1 MGIPESNIASMLKS
15 IDDKGAHHIKR
26 EYLTIDILDNSYKY
40 SHNGLGYMV
49 INSATEREHFITI
62 SNEIASCTCSTFLQ
76 YQLPCRHLLFV
87 MKSVINLK
95 PYVAPRWIKQF
106 MVSKVSD
113 REYSESIST
122 QLQESTET
130 NIWNQMGE
138 SIHSTNHTSK
148 LIIQTQ
154 SEKYNSLKVIFDQIS
169 ALLCLS
175 GQKEFNRNLAILEKY
190 LVALQ
195 LNKSLEPFD
204 PRNVDDQYL
213 NDGQGNIYPI
223 DIDVR
228 VAKTTTRRG
237 RSKGAAAPFG
247 CFATRGG
254 VQGRGKT
261 KSSITIS
268 KLRSQSDDARPK
280 RGPGSRGGKGAYN
293 KKLKTHEVQN
303 NLQPVLSTDS
313 ESSRSPTKKKIIL
326 NYEDE

>member
-1 MGIPESNIASMLKS
+1 MKAETKVNLEFLYENLKSSHIASMLKS

-87 MKSVINLK
+87 MKSVINLQ

-138 SIHSTNHTSK
+138 SIHSSNHTSK

-204 PRNVDDQYL
+204 PPTS
-213 NDGQGNIYPI
+213 NITQKPPRHPI
-223 DIDVR
+223 LPN
-228 VAKTTTRRG
+228 ARR
-237 RSKGAAAPFG
+237 
-247 CFATRGG
+247 
-254 VQGRGKT
+254 
-261 KSSITIS
+261 
-268 KLRSQSDDARPK
+268 
-280 RGPGSRGGKGAYN
+280 
-293 KKLKTHEVQN
+293 
-303 NLQPVLSTDS
+303 
-313 ESSRSPTKKKIIL
+313 SRSISPKQTPSSSNSSSSPSTSSNFVI
-326 NYEDE
+326 N